1 MSTARRG
8 RRRAAGAHAEGGHD
22 GPDER
27 WAVSY
32 SDMVTVLMCL
42 FIVLFA
48 MSSIDKGKYDELRNS
63 LAEGFGVP
71 KEEVLVIDPSEGD
84 GIVDEMFQKALEE
97 RQSMEKLRA
106 DLQNALSNA
115 GLEAAASFNIDER
128 GLTVGLVSTETFF
141 VTNSTELSRKAKSVL
156 AAIGPVLAADDHSL
170 SIEGHADYRPTDGQR
185 FATNWELSAGRATSV
200 LRNLVEVRGVEATRT
215 KAVGFGSTRP
225 IANGKSNAALAKNRR
240 VDIVVLSNAPE
251 DVRAL
256 LPDVKAK
263 SDKKDTKTSEKKSN
277 SNH

>member
-1 MSTARRG
+1 
-8 RRRAAGAHAEGGHD
+8 
-22 GPDER
+22 
-27 WAVSY
+27 
-32 SDMVTVLMCL
+32 
-42 FIVLFA
+42 
-48 MSSIDKGKYDELRNS
+48 
-63 LAEGFGVP
+63 
-71 KEEVLVIDPSEGD
+71 
-84 GIVDEMFQKALEE
+84 
-97 RQSMEKLRA
+97 MEKLRA